1 LGCGRISTD
10 RNTLVFT
17 ISQLKDIESIL
28 IPLFEQF
35 PLNTKKYL
43 DYLDFKKAFFMY
55 VNRNTGSLNQKDL
68 DSYIIQLKG
77 SMNDKRVNFDL
88 PENHIRITGSYL
100 VGLLEG
106 DGSFYL
112 NKNDM
117 TVRVSLVTITQD
129 RLLLDKIREFL
140 LSKLDEH
147 SCILGSSTKLIHIND
162 KKRIGTNK
170 PISICTSTN

>member
-1 LGCGRISTD
+1 MNVYTRKNVLELIKATLGCGRISTD

-68 DSYIIQLKG
+68 DSYIIQLKD

-88 PENHIRITGSYL
+88 PENLIKIAIHRQISPI
-100 VGLLEG
+100 EKK
-106 DGSFYL
+106 D
-112 NKNDM
+112 KNEFK
-117 TVRVSLVTITQD
+117 LKQK
-129 RLLLDKIREFL
+129 KIQFFCFL
-140 LSKLDEH
+140 LTDFLAFALWKL
-147 SCILGSSTKLIHIND
+147 TKI
-162 KKRIGTNK
+162 KYY
-170 PISICTSTN
+170 